1 MKNEDILKENDG
13 KKFDIVLMNPPYDR
27 SLHLK
32 FLEKTIKIADNVI
45 SIQPVR
51 WLEEVNIQEVSS
63 QAKKYENTISKHIKD
78 LEILYAEKSKKDFNV
93 NLSVNLGIYV
103 CDNNGGYNYKALSE
117 NSIIKKILDYIKDN
131 KCNIEINK
139 KDGYRVRV
147 PFIGA
152 GKTVGKTSKE
162 QAPRLS
168 GLDNVN
174 IKDIVYKDGKYDSK
188 WWYDYYN
195 RNQYSKITEEIT
207 SSIKFDSEEEGHN
220 FVRSFRTDFGKY
232 VESFLIVDVQ
242 INNKKI
248 LWMGNAK
255 HPRTGKIGYKS
266 EWKDEDFDKFFKL
279 TEEEINKYHKY
290 ISDFENIR
298 KQWFKDHN
306 KEYRPQ

>member
-1 MKNEDILKENDG
+1 MNNNEVLKENGG
-13 KKFDIVLMNPPYDR
+13 KKFDIVLMNPPFNR

-32 FLEKTIKIADNVI
+32 FLKKVIELSDKIV
-45 SIQPVR
+45 SIQPIR
-51 WLEEVNIQEVSS
+51 WLEDPTVKDKKSS
-63 QAKKYENTISKHIKD
+63 DYNKYNESISKHIKD

-93 NLSVNLGIYV
+93 NLSMNLGIYV
-103 CDNNGGYNYKALSE
+103 CDDKGGYNYKVLSE

-168 GLDNVN
+168 CLDNVN
-174 IKDIVYKDGKYDSK
+174 IKDIVYKDGKYNGK

-232 VESFLIVDVQ
+232 VESFLIVDVH

-266 EWKDEDFDKFFKL
+266 EWKDEDFNKFFKL
-279 TEEEINKYHKY
+279 TDEEINKYHKY
-290 ISDFENIR
+290 IFDFENIR
-298 KQWFKDHN
+298 KQ
-306 KEYRPQ
+306 